1 MFNCKKIAL
10 MLTGLFCIGTAL
22 PATAEDEAVLLKVHN
37 VVPLKDGNNQTVGC
51 EFNTTIY
58 NRSNVNINEI
68 AVELKWLDET
78 SKNNTA
84 NINPKSAF
92 GTFVTQAPVSEN
104 TIISNIEIPS
114 LQAFRQKTIKSKI
127 DGKNCFL
134 LMKDP
139 EIDVKNCRLM
149 ERKTDFSCAGIF
161 RFVSS
166 IDPQYYT
173 EFKPISLNDQAAQ
186 ETAKKD
192 ADKKEIDTLFN
203 QVETNINKVSAVL
216 LK

>member
-1 MFNCKKIAL
+1 
-10 MLTGLFCIGTAL
+10 
-22 PATAEDEAVLLKVHN
+22 
-37 VVPLKDGNNQTVGC
+37 
-51 EFNTTIY
+51 
-58 NRSNVNINEI
+58 
-68 AVELKWLDET
+68 
-78 SKNNTA
+78 
-84 NINPKSAF
+84 
-92 GTFVTQAPVSEN
+92 
-104 TIISNIEIPS
+104 
-114 LQAFRQKTIKSKI
+114 
-127 DGKNCFL
+127 
-134 LMKDP
+134 
-139 EIDVKNCRLM
+139 M